1 MEVYRYCNPSLLSFD
16 RCERMKEAKKKR
28 RCKDDKLHRSSVTNL
43 SLSVIEEEM
52 SSLPTTPNTITSP
65 LLSTTTATP
74 IPAPVA
80 SAEKTHGIAIDEPS
94 VAHQAILFILD
105 VLIRNNQAM
114 PIVKLYDSFADRTF
128 TPQMLRAV
136 GGNEQGLQQF
146 LLRYPSLF
154 TVNNDTVSANSAT
167 PVRTLNSSSKTHHS
181 RPKPTASPVSSNE
194 ASENDLM
201 TTSINNNNNN
211 INNETVWDAKTM
223 REIEQEAINFFKKQ
237 LSKREE
243 EWLPIVSVAGHASQ
257 ASADVRKYVGPQ
269 NEFKVFLSRYPTI
282 FAVRDDFC
290 GLRGKADLPGIPFPP
305 PSPPPKRRVTST
317 SSTGTSLMLTRS
329 TSFKS
334 GTRTML
340 GGNSMP
346 STPTSVNNSSILL
359 SSASSI
365 SRPPMQRLTPNEV
378 KAVHYVMRLL
388 HKNGRVL
395 LQSVP
400 NLVARAPDYL
410 IQFIGFARD
419 DIISFFKRHNA
430 VFQLHTDGTVSVKS
444 DAIRVL
450 LNKSDA
456 NNNINNNN
464 NNNNNNT
471 NSLQASSL
479 SSLQLSQQSSNSI
492 SASGVV
498 IRIFPKYGILNM
510 DNNEQVFFDIQSC
523 HFETFNDLTCVL
535 NPGDSMNF
543 TAILG
548 PKEGSTKW
556 KSLKTWPRQ
565 NTRPAIVH
573 SASTNNLSSI
583 TSANGGYIS
592 PPLFENYAN
601 SSNGFGSIDQDL
613 NIYQIGNDL
622 NGSGFDESSDNN
634 GGQLSPLSLVNSSNS
649 NRHSRAGLPP
659 VNEEQC
665 PLPKM
670 AGGLDA
676 EVLRRNLQQVI
687 QRTNTISLREQADES
702 GRYVSQGCQTTSTGE
717 ILATNIHIE

>member
-1 MEVYRYCNPSLLSFD
+1 MF
-16 RCERMKEAKKKR
+16 
-28 RCKDDKLHRSSVTNL
+28 
-43 SLSVIEEEM
+43 
-52 SSLPTTPNTITSP
+52 SLPTTPSTGLPSP
-65 LLSTTTATP
+65 SSTTTTTTSV
-74 IPAPVA
+74 PAPVV

-167 PVRTLNSSSKTHHS
+167 PVRTINSSKSHYTKTKS
-181 RPKPTASPVSSNE
+181 SASSSSASTNE
-194 ASENDLM
+194 ANETAGGSDPM
-201 TTSINNNNNN
+201 TTSISN
-211 INNETVWDAKTM
+211 NNETVWDAKTM

-269 NEFKVFLSRYPTI
+269 NEFKVFLSRYPNI
-282 FAVRDDFC
+282 FAVREEFC
-290 GLRGKADLPGIPFPP
+290 GLKGKADLPGVPFPP
-305 PSPPPKRRVTST
+305 PSPPPKRRVTLT
-317 SSTGTSLMLTRS
+317 SNPIINGNGTNLMLTRS

-334 GTRTML
+334 GTRPMI
-340 GGNSMP
+340 GNTNSSINNSSMP
-346 STPTSVNNSSILL
+346 ATPTSNMNSSMLL
-359 SSASSI
+359 SSSLSSAAAAAAT
-365 SRPPMQRLTPNEV
+365 RNPTQRLTPNEV

-388 HKNGRVL
+388 HKHGRLL
-395 LQSVP
+395 LQNVP
-400 NLVARAPDYL
+400 GLIARAPDHL
-410 IQFIGFARD
+410 TQLIGFTRD
-419 DIISFFKRHNA
+419 DLITFFKRHNA
-430 VFQLHTDGTVSVKS
+430 IFQLHTDGTVSVKS
-444 DAIRVL
+444 DAVRAL
-450 LNKSDA
+450 LNKTD
-456 NNNINNNN
+456 
-464 NNNNNNT
+464 T
-471 NSLQASSL
+471 LQTVPSL
-479 SSLQLSQQSSNSI
+479 SSIQISPSQQSPTMTT
-492 SASGVV
+492 SGVV

-543 TAILG
+543 NAILG

-565 NTRPAIVH
+565 NNRPAQLIASLPSSNSTSSISHMVH
-573 SASTNNLSSI
+573 SSSINNLSSI
-583 TSANGGYIS
+583 SSANGGYIS
-592 PPLFENYAN
+592 PPSYDHYSTNPN
-601 SSNGFGSIDQDL
+601 SHPSNGYASLDQDL
-613 NIYQIGNDL
+613 NAYQMSNDP
-622 NGSGFDESSDNN
+622 NGGLDESIDSN
-634 GGQLSPLSLVNSSNS
+634 GNQSPPMSLMNTTGANRLSRL
-649 NRHSRAGLPP
+649 GLPP
-659 VNEEQC
+659 LDEEDC

-676 EVLRRNLQQVI
+676 EVLRRNLQQVA
-687 QRTNTISLREQADES
+687 QRSNAISLREQADET